1 MENAEGLNPEIVEN
15 PDFAIVRRGYQPELV
30 RRRLREAAG
39 EIRRLNSVV
48 SELSERLSRVEAASP
63 DDLEASRVAEAL
75 GEEAVRVLQ
84 TAREAALDRIERAD
98 AEGAEIVDTARAAA
112 AAIVEE
118 GRDRGREVV
127 QEAKAVRE
135 RILTDLARKRKA
147 QRVEVEQLRTVRD
160 RLLESLS
167 ICQEGLAEWIEEL
180 VQVVPQARSAAQ
192 RAGLLI
198 AAEPE
203 PTASEIEAEIETGRL
218 MGLPLHG
225 VPADPAPAS
234 APELG
239 QDSDE
244 EAALGPDGAPG
255 AFGDMQ
261 AETALTGAGAW
272 HEPLVEGA
280 EHGDDTGP
288 ETDSAPDSAGTVAPY
303 DVEVESVVL
312 LAEDADAED
321 VEVES
326 VVLLAEDV
334 EAEDVALHAEDVEA
348 EDVEAEDVALHGED
362 ADGCAF
368 SVMGEDGD
376 EPVVLIGDDAGE
388 SEEGVADLDGPAD
401 EGADELAATAASTS
415 AASDAD
421 AIFARLRAVR
431 QRSPAVAPELAGPE
445 APEEEAASVPLG
457 AEPSET
463 AIPDEAVPN
472 SPATADDPEGG
483 GADDDLVGAARS
495 VAVGEMSRRLKRMV
509 VDEQGE
515 LLDALRR
522 LGVRALETGIN
533 TETGRYAR
541 AVRGPLEDFASDID
555 VSIDD
560 IDLRAAGQAVVTTLV
575 EPMRGRLTELAEDG
589 DDIEELS
596 AAVRAVCRES
606 RSRLAE
612 AAAAEAFA
620 KGWPEPV
627 A

>member
-1 MENAEGLNPEIVEN
+1 MENAEGLNPELVEKA
-15 PDFAIVRRGYQPELV
+15 DFAIVRRGYQPELV
-30 RRRLREAAG
+30 RRRLREAAA
-39 EIRRLNSVV
+39 EIRRLNAVAG
-48 SELSERLSRVEAASP
+48 ELSARLESIEAAP
-63 DDLEASRVAEAL
+63 ADDLEAARVAEAL

-84 TAREAALDRIERAD
+84 TAREAAQDRIERAE
-98 AEGAEIVDTARAAA
+98 AESAELVETARAAA

-135 RILTDLARKRKA
+135 RILTDLARKRRA
-147 QRVEVEQLRTVRD
+147 HRVEVEQLRTVRD

-167 ICQEGLAEWIEEL
+167 ICQEGLAEWVEEL

-203 PTASEIEAEIETGRL
+203 PTAGEIEAEIETGRL
-218 MGLPLHG
+218 MGLPLDG
-225 VPADPAPAS
+225 ISPMPDVGDDSYEAS
-234 APELG
+234 PIPDG
-239 QDSDE
+239 SSDAFGGGSE
-244 EAALGPDGAPG
+244 DAALGSPG
-255 AFGDMQ
+255 AG
-261 AETALTGAGAW
+261 
-272 HEPLVEGA
+272 HEALVEGA
-280 EHGDDTGP
+280 EQGEDTWPPP
-288 ETDSAPDSAGTVAPY
+288 ESAPGSAGPVAPY
-303 DVEVESVVL
+303 DMEAESVAL
-312 LAEDADAED
+312 LGEDED
-321 VEVES
+321 GEDEDG
-326 VVLLAEDV
+326 EDV
-334 EAEDVALHAEDVEA
+334 EAESVAL
-348 EDVEAEDVALHGED
+348 LGED
-362 ADGCAF
+362 ESF
-368 SVMGEDGD
+368 SLVGEDGD
-376 EPVVLIGDDAGE
+376 EPVILIGDDAGE
-388 SEEGVADLDGPAD
+388 SEEGVAEEGVAELDGPAD
-401 EGADELAATAASTS
+401 EGPDELAAIASSTS
-415 AASDAD
+415 SAADAD

-431 QRSPAVAPELAGPE
+431 QRSADIAAEPVTPE
-445 APEEEAASVPLG
+445 APDEAPASAPLG
-457 AEPSET
+457 AELSET
-463 AIPDEAVPN
+463 AMPDEVASSGPV
-472 SPATADDPEGG
+472 AADDPADE

-522 LGVRALETGIN
+522 LGPRALETSVN

-575 EPMRGRLTELAEDG
+575 EPMRGRLQALAEDG
-589 DDIEELS
+589 DDIDELS

-606 RSRLAE
+606 RSRLADE
-612 AAAAEAFA
+612 AAADAFA